1 MSNDFFTFSQSFVNE
16 YESLFKGKWLPIFWP
31 PYTGAEEKL
40 MFAVAMMLNN
50 QFVVKKILDDDLLK
64 TIYQQRK
71 KNANNIFSF
80 VIESLNHELT
90 SSKSLESLSPLFE
103 NISFG
108 EIRPVAASNFSEAIA
123 QVVDLNSSLTNRER
137 YLRMERAENRKEV
150 WASTIEH
157 VFNALFKRPSF
168 GNFGKKITLRDNRN
182 VTIGYAT
189 RNNKFAAQF
198 ATLSDISQFKLIHS
212 KVLDLQLLKKS
223 GMFARTELI
232 VHEEEQTKELFK
244 QFQDERTDLQ
254 MPKVEEVSFFR
265 QTEVASLYLYN
276 QAMAYS

>member
-16 YESLFKGKWLPIFWP
+16 YESLFKGKWLPIFWS

-137 YLRMERAENRKEV
+137 YLRMERAENRKEI

-168 GNFGKKITLRDNRN
+168 GNFGEKITLRDNRN

-198 ATLSDISQFKLIHS
+198 ATLSDISQFKLLHS

-223 GMFARTELI
+223 GMFTRTELI
-232 VHEEEQTKELFK
+232 VHEEEQTKELFQ